1 MEWFHI
7 SIYLEEDSLKVST
20 IMSAFLVY
28 HRVQDCP
35 AIKISL
41 IILTT
46 NDAMLQVNIA
56 NILNSKDE
64 RC

>member
-35 AIKISL
+35 ERKIIL
-41 IILTT
+41 IILA
-46 NDAMLQVNIA
+46 DAMLQVNIA
-56 NILNSKDE
+56 NILNSKDA